1 MMKQMN
7 KEHEALEALIDG
19 YPRILG
25 TDEQALLDRVNFV
38 YEITTLA
45 VRLWSECFNPNPP
58 TKGCPE
64 SATVHYCA
72 VLQ

>member
-25 TDEQALLDRVNFV
+25 TDERALLDRVNFV

-45 VRLWSECFNPNPP
+45 VRLWGECY
-58 TKGCPE
+58 T
-64 SATVHYCA
+64 
-72 VLQ
+72 